1 MFRGLQSHGL
11 IPDGKE
17 DAAPAAVPGLGVST
31 LRQANQESPWIGILS
46 VVSRPALTLLR
57 KYLPGMS
64 RTYNDSPPTG
74 ASSRRDVSVKRAVPG
89 KNAFLDQLN
98 GFIPEAED
106 HLAFN
111 LNDRSGANGFNG
123 LSTATFSLWSTDSL
137 HELGIQDDTNIDLN
151 NVIIAQETSTVGYF
165 ASAKNFLSQ
174 VLMNAVSGPEVTAE
188 KPDHRRGLSGNG
200 WPAGSVT
207 SRVKSSWWWDGFWG
221 SADSTVSWLSGF
233 SWRSCSAALDDHCE
247 NDSGFHCQQAESGT
261 VARVVMP
268 TELFEQR
275 DNGEPI
281 HCESAGLSCNKAET
295 GNGISHSSRPESLL
309 SCEKP
314 LLVCHP
320 FCEGLPNIRAAT
332 SCSEV
337 AVLTPDQDNGY
348 SSLEEEQSNSR
359 MRIADLPCP
368 GQGCVEPGEGADVP
382 VCPAE
387 EGTTREAGT
396 EQSGIEATSLAKDGE
411 AEFDGPDCSEVT
423 DTKEEVDPEVL
434 TPPLQVPGCQNKAIA
449 YLMGVPCS
457 DESESDFE
465 EDWDSE
471 DDDGFDSE
479 GSSDFSD
486 SEDFAEEGDEEA
498 MESDVEDAAG
508 DVEQLWNSLCRS
520 GDPYD
525 PRNFT
530 ATLRTAAVR
539 DGTTGRE
546 QEEDHALLE
555 SPASSPQPLLSEEE
569 GWAEEEGEAS
579 EVDEAESD
587 RLWNSF
593 SSATDPYSLLHF
605 QGPLRTREEVRG
617 SKKRPTRVAPSLK
630 LEDEG
635 RMDSGFSEDV
645 PPADEASTCSAK
657 LKKVRF
663 AEEVEEFYDSGD
675 EDRRGPWEEL
685 ARDRCRFIRRVQ
697 ETEHA
702 IGYCLAPTFR
712 LAIFGRLYQSC

>member
-1 MFRGLQSHGL
+1 MFRGMHSDGL
-11 IPDGKE
+11 IPNVKE

-31 LRQANQESPWIGILS
+31 LRQANQDSPWIGILS
-46 VVSRPALTLLR
+46 VVSRPALTFLQ

-74 ASSRRDVSVKRAVPG
+74 ASSWRDGNVKRAFPG
-89 KNAFLDQLN
+89 KNALLDQLN
-98 GFIPEAED
+98 GFIPEAEN
-106 HLAFN
+106 HLAFH
-111 LNDRSGANGFNG
+111 LNDRSGADGCNT
-123 LSTATFSLWSTDSL
+123 LSTATFSWLSTDPL
-137 HELGIQDDTNIDLN
+137 RELGIQDDTNIDLN
-151 NVIIAQETSTVGYF
+151 NVDIMTQETSTVGYF

-174 VLMNAVSGPEVTAE
+174 VLMNAVSGPEVSAE
-188 KPDHRRGLSGNG
+188 KAGHHRGFSRNG

-207 SRVKSSWWWDGFWG
+207 SRVKSNWWWDGFWG
-221 SADSTVSWLSGF
+221 SADSSVSWLSGF

-247 NDSGFHCQQAESGT
+247 NDSGIPCQQAESGAVAT
-261 VARVVMP
+261 VAKP

-281 HCESAGLSCNKAET
+281 HCESAGPSCDKAET
-295 GNGISHSSRPESLL
+295 GIGSPHSSRPESLL
-309 SCEKP
+309 GCETP

-348 SSLEEEQSNSR
+348 SSLEEEHSNSK
-359 MRIADLPCP
+359 MRITDLPCS
-368 GQGCVEPGEGADVP
+368 GQGCVEPGEGAEEP

-387 EGTTREAGT
+387 GGMTRETGK
-396 EQSGIEATSLAKDGE
+396 EQAGIEATSLAKDGE
-411 AEFDGPDCSEVT
+411 AESDGPDCSDVT
-423 DTKEEVDPEVL
+423 DTKEEVGPEGL
-434 TPPLQVPGCQNKAIA
+434 TQPLQVPGCQNKAIA

-471 DDDGFDSE
+471 DDDGFDSK

-486 SEDFAEEGDEEA
+486 SEDLDEEDVEES
-498 MESDVEDAAG
+498 MESDVEDADG
-508 DVEQLWNSLCRS
+508 EVEQLWNSLCRS

-539 DGTTGRE
+539 ERT
-546 QEEDHALLE
+546 
-555 SPASSPQPLLSEEE
+555 
-569 GWAEEEGEAS
+569 
-579 EVDEAESD
+579 
-587 RLWNSF
+587 
-593 SSATDPYSLLHF
+593 
-605 QGPLRTREEVRG
+605 GPLKTREEVRG
-617 SKKRPTRVAPSLK
+617 SRKRPTPTAPSLK

-645 PPADEASTCSAK
+645 PPVDQANTCSAK

-663 AEEVEEFYDSGD
+663 AEEVEEFYASGD